1 LALVESA
8 KIHALTG
15 KMNAAIENL
24 NRAIE
29 TLLKIGFDKPEYTI
43 EFYT

>member
-1 LALVESA
+1 
-8 KIHALTG
+8 
-15 KMNAAIENL
+15 MNAAIENL